1 MASHVSDRAAVS
13 VPQAASQDAAEY
25 VSTRDDAP
33 MSSSASAPL
42 AASESPRQLALE
54 LPAPP
59 ATAETPLVPVRMVN
73 EFVYCPRLAFLEWV
87 DGEWADSG
95 DTEEGRRAHVRVDAG
110 GGRLP
115 APAETDEKP
124 DFAARSVM
132 LASERLGIIAKID
145 LVEGEDGTVSP
156 VDTKKGRRPHVA
168 EGAYE
173 PERVQVCAQAL
184 ILEDAGYKVSEGAIW
199 YAGSRERVRIALD
212 EDLRART
219 RTAIAELRLT
229 AAAGR
234 LPPPLVDSPKCTKCS
249 LAGICLPDEMAFFRR
264 GLPPRPLNPS
274 ADTALPLYV
283 QEPGARVGKSG
294 EVLVVEG
301 AQGKT
306 EVAFG
311 DVSEL
316 VLHGPVAL
324 STPALGALMR
334 AEIPVTYASTGGW
347 VLGHTVS
354 TGHRNVAIRIA
365 QYRAAFDERRS
376 LAFARGLVVAKIKNA
391 RVFLRRNCKSGEAAE
406 REAAL
411 EALAR
416 LADRAAHAP
425 SEAELLG
432 LEGEAAARYFRLFA
446 TMFGDAAREFPQFA
460 FEKRTRRPPA
470 DPVNAMLSLGYA
482 LLTRT
487 MLTVLSAV
495 GFDPYLGFYHKP
507 RFGRPAL
514 ALDMI
519 EPLRPILA
527 DSTVIQVV
535 NNGEVKADGFVAA
548 GPAVNLKPHA
558 RRAFLSAY
566 ERRLDQEVTHPLFGY
581 RVSMRRLLEVQ
592 ARLLARYLGGEIDEY
607 PHYLVR

>member
-1 MASHVSDRAAVS
+1 MPTATPDSTDPSAEDSRAAPPS
-13 VPQAASQDAAEY
+13 RP
-25 VSTRDDAP
+25 T
-33 MSSSASAPL
+33 
-42 AASESPRQLALE
+42 QLTLE

-59 ATAETPLVPVRMVN
+59 AAADTPLVPVRMVN
-73 EFVYCPRLAFLEWV
+73 EWVYCPRLAFLEWV

-95 DTEEGRRAHVRVDAG
+95 DTEEGRRAHMRVDAG

-115 APAETDEKP
+115 PADETDEKP
-124 DFAARSVM
+124 DFAARSVT
-132 LASERLGIIAKID
+132 LASESLGIIARID
-145 LVEGEDGTVSP
+145 LIDGEDGSSITP
-156 VDTKKGRRPHVA
+156 VDTKKGKRPHVA

-184 ILEDAGYKVSEGAIW
+184 ILEDAGYKVADGAIW
-199 YAGSRERVRIALD
+199 YAGSRERVRIVLD
-212 EDLRART
+212 EQLRAKT
-219 RTAIAELRLT
+219 RAAISELRLS

-234 LPPPLVDSPKCTKCS
+234 LPPPLVDSPKCTRCS
-249 LAGICLPDEMAFFRR
+249 LAGICLPDEVTFFRR
-264 GLPPRPLNPS
+264 GLAPRPLNPS

-283 QEPGARVGKSG
+283 QEPGARISKSG
-294 EVLVVEG
+294 EVLVIETKES
-301 AQGKT
+301 KT
-306 EVAFG
+306 EVAIV

-316 VLHGPVAL
+316 VLHGPVSL
-324 STPALGALMR
+324 TTPTVGALLR
-334 AEIPVTYASTGGW
+334 EEIPVTWASTGGW

-354 TGHRNVAIRIA
+354 TGHKNVAIRMA
-365 QYRAAFDERRS
+365 QYRAAFDERRC
-376 LAFARGLVVAKIKNA
+376 LAFARSLVAAKIRNA
-391 RVFLRRNCKSGEAAE
+391 RVFLRRNFKAGGEAE
-406 REAAL
+406 RDAAL
-411 EALAR
+411 QALAR
-416 LADRAAHAP
+416 LAERAAHAA

-446 TMFGDAAREFPQFA
+446 TMFGEAARDFPAFA

-470 DPVNAMLSLGYA
+470 DPVNAMLSLGYT

-487 MLTVLSAV
+487 WLTVLSAV

-514 ALDMI
+514 ALDMM
-519 EPLRPILA
+519 EPFRPILA

-535 NNGEVKADGFVAA
+535 NNGEVKADGFVVA

-558 RRAFLSAY
+558 RRAFIAAY
-566 ERRLDQEVTHPLFGY
+566 ERRLAQEVTHPVFGY

-592 ARLLARYLGGEIDEY
+592 ARLLARHLGGEIDEY